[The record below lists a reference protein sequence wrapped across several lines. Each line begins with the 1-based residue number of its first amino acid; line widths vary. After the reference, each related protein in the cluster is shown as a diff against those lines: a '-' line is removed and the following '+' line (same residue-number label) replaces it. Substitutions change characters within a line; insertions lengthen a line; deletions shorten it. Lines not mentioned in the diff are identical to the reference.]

1 MGILNTKDTNNN
13 KELAFSFHFPTS
25 KKALIIFTRNP
36 ELGKCKTRLAKSIG
50 DEAALTIYKYLLQHT
65 ANITAPVSA
74 DKFVFYSENIL
85 ENDIWDDTI
94 FRKKLQEGA
103 DLGLR
108 MQNAFTELFNTG
120 YEKIMIVG
128 SDILDLNTKHISDA
142 FIKLD
147 THDAVIGPAQDGGYY
162 LLGMK
167 QLLPDIFKN
176 KTWGTATVLKETIK
190 NLQNRDLFLLEELN
204 DIDTFEDVNNN
215 KILKKLVTHD

>member
-1 MGILNTKDTNNN
+1 
-13 KELAFSFHFPTS
+13 
-25 KKALIIFTRNP
+25 
-36 ELGKCKTRLAKSIG
+36 
-50 DEAALTIYKYLLQHT
+50 
-65 ANITAPVSA
+65 
-74 DKFVFYSENIL
+74 
-85 ENDIWDDTI
+85 
-94 FRKKLQEGA
+94 
-103 DLGLR
+103 
-108 MQNAFTELFNTG
+108 
-120 YEKIMIVG
+120 MIVG

-147 THDAVIGPAQDGGYY
+147 THDAVIGPALDGDYY

-167 QLLPDIFKN
+167 QLLPDIFEN